1 MKLTRFTRKGRV
13 SFGAHVNGGIIDLG
27 ARMKEVSDVRE
38 LLAKSLVPQAEEMAA
53 GRTPDFA
60 EGDFTYD
67 LPVDAPDK
75 IICVG
80 INYPERNDEYKGEN
94 FKPASPYPSLFLR
107 TARSFVA
114 HSAPILCPPESAQL
128 DYEGEIALVIGK
140 GGRRIEETS
149 ALSHVAGLTLAN
161 EGTIRDW
168 LYHST
173 RQITPGKN
181 FDASGSIGPWI
192 DTLVRKDQTLRLQTR
207 INDEL
212 RQDDTTDRL
221 IYSFPRLISYI
232 STFTELCPGD
242 IILTGTP
249 TGAGV
254 RFEPPRFLKDG
265 DVLRIDVAGIG
276 TLENPI
282 RNEVV

>member
-1 MKLTRFTRKGRV
+1 
-13 SFGAHVNGGIIDLG
+13 
-27 ARMKEVSDVRE
+27 
-38 LLAKSLVPQAEEMAA
+38 MAA

-114 HSAPILCPPESAQL
+114 HSTPILCPPESAQL

-140 GGRRIEETS
+140 GGRRIDEAS

-161 EGTIRDW
+161 EGTICDW

-192 DTLVRKDQTLRLQTR
+192 DTLVRRDQTLRLQTR
-207 INDEL
+207 VNDEL

-232 STFTELCPGD
+232 STFSQLCPGD